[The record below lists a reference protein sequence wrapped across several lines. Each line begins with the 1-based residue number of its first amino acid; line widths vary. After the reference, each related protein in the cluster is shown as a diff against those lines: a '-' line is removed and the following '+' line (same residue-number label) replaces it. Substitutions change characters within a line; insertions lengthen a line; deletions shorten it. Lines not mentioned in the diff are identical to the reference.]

1 MAWQPFFEKRPT
13 DLAAQATFLGH
24 VQTLDSLGRRRWDRG
39 AWRDE
44 LAAVPDSA
52 PGPDGLCYSFWSR
65 TPCDWTS
72 LIFGL
77 AERLADASDPP
88 GWLLDRVAIFIPK
101 GEAATTSD
109 SLTLATSELRPITL
123 MQGQRHCTQHFRI
136 RGQAV

>member
-77 AERLADASDPP
+77 AERLADASDP
-88 GWLLDRVAIFIPK
+88 RVGFLIVWQSSYPK
-101 GEAATTSD
+101 EKPRP
-109 SLTLATSELRPITL
+109 LRIL
-123 MQGQRHCTQHFRI
+123 
-136 RGQAV
+136 